1 MSDFAE
7 FQLIVEYNDSS
18 EVKLFQK
25 EIEEI
30 LWRKSEEGTLNEVR
44 IGWTPMQG
52 FELELQGVE
61 QSL

>member
-7 FQLIVEYNDSS
+7 FQIIVEYIDTM
-18 EVKLFQK
+18 EVELFQK

-44 IGWTPMQG
+44 IGWIPMQG
-52 FELELQGVE
+52 FESELQGVE
-61 QSL
+61 

>member
-30 LWRKSEEGTLNEVR
+30 LWRKSEEGTLNKVR

-52 FELELQGVE
+52 F
-61 QSL
+61 